1 VQAIWHHA
9 GAAVTLEPS
18 ADWMATVPREQWG
31 LEPEELADLD
41 DRWDPLLGDRMTE
54 LVFIGIDMNHD
65 EITAALN
72 SCVLTTDEI
81 EAGFAGWADLDDP
94 LPDWEHIDDDL
105 DRTL

>member
-1 VQAIWHHA
+1 
-9 GAAVTLEPS
+9 
-18 ADWMATVPREQWG
+18 
-31 LEPEELADLD
+31 
-41 DRWDPLLGDRMTE
+41 MTE
-54 LVFIGIDMNHD
+54 FVFIGIDMNHD